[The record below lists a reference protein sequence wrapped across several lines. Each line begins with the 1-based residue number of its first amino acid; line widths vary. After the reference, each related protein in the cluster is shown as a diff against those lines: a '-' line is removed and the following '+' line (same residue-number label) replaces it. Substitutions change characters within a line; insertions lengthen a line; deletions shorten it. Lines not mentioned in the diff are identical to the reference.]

1 MRLTQ
6 SLNVLFALVLTAA
19 PAMAAPPDS
28 SGGVDPTNRSV
39 RISVEGGYAV
49 GVLAHARATQNMFD
63 EHIGCRVETYWT
75 GEATMSCSATS
86 GSAQAFCVSQNPEF
100 IAAVGRMTS
109 ESRIFFNWE
118 VDGTCRYM
126 SITNSSLYKP
136 AATAGF

>member
-1 MRLTQ
+1 MRLTH
-6 SLNVLFALVLTAA
+6 SRNVLLALLLTTA

-28 SGGVDPTNRSV
+28 SGGVDPINRSV
-39 RISVEGGYAV
+39 RISVEGAYAV

-63 EHIGCRVETYWT
+63 EHIGCRVASYWT
-75 GEATMSCSATS
+75 GFANMSCSATS
-86 GSAQAFCVSQNPEF
+86 GSAQASCVSENPEF

-109 ESRIFFNWE
+109 ESRIFFTWD
-118 VDGTCRYM
+118 VDGTCLHM